1 MLEKIKE
8 RNQRI
13 KFVEV
18 RRYPRIKKLLSLKI
32 KNEEFDIVTESENI
46 SACGVYCSIDRY
58 LAPYTKLAIRLSLP
72 LKEKKEQ
79 INCRGV
85 VVRAEE
91 NLDNTYNI
99 AIYFNEIKKIDQK
112 KISRYVDYYLKKEK
126 N

>member
-1 MLEKIKE
+1 MKFIE
-8 RNQRI
+8 R
-13 KFVEV
+13 
-18 RRYPRIKKLLSLKI
+18 RRYSRIKKPLPLKI
-32 KNEEFDIVTESENI
+32 KNEGFDIVTETKNI
-46 SACGVYCSIDRY
+46 SAYGTYCLIDRY

-72 LKEKKEQ
+72 SKGRTGQ

-85 VVRAEE
+85 IVRTEE
-91 NLDNTYNI
+91 NSDNIYNI